1 MSAILRHRGP
11 DEEGFYESASIG
23 LANARLSIIDLPGG
37 RQPIHNEAGTVH
49 ITFNGEI
56 YNFQELR
63 ARLEA
68 RGHRFYTNSD
78 TEVIVH
84 LYEDEGT
91 NFLVHLNGMFAFAL
105 WDERNGRLILAR
117 DRMGIKPLY
126 WAEYGGVVYFAS
138 EAKAILLA
146 GIPREVDLEGLDLL
160 INLSYIPGSKTLF
173 KGIQKLEPGKYLELK
188 EGRISITSYWEI
200 PPKNPILR
208 AADLIPLLAGALER
222 AVRRQLVADVPV
234 GSFLS
239 GGLDSVTGDARLFYR
254 INGKTFFGTIS
265 SMFEEVCP
273 KTVLV
278 DGSRAWIIPE
288 NKVEVLTSSDMKQR
302 HANVVWGPV
311 QALYR
316 HSTNKDV
323 YDIRLRGG
331 RRIKVTEDHSVFKVA
346 NTHDGLSGHPV
357 KVKSLRSGDRLYV
370 AVDMS
375 AEVERS
381 DLGRDQDLQLLT
393 IAGLYT
399 ADGYLSR
406 DGRHITIAAGND
418 TSVVEFLQEI
428 GRESVPRALSLTDK
442 IAIELQHT
450 EYSREAVVQLTEKY
464 MCSPQTIY
472 TAKSRKLG
480 KKIPVR
486 RHRFATY
493 VSKKGDVSF
502 ASSEFVSWLRKNGFE
517 GDSRSKRV
525 PLRLVTADKASIAA
539 FLRGYFSGDGSVYS
553 INRRR
558 LVVNCCSIN
567 RRLLEDVQ
575 TLLSRVGIY
584 SVISGPNRPGKS
596 SYPRSSKSFILT
608 INRLESLRRFRER
621 IGFIQPR
628 RTRKLSVLIGGRKS
642 YPLTSATI
650 ERIRKLPRQERVV
663 YDLQVQGTQRF
674 VANGILCHNTSII
687 VALAAKYHSGPLKTF
702 CMGFGEETDEFADA
716 RLVAERFGTDHHEL
730 MVDASSAMK
739 LYPKMIWH
747 MEGPKIN
754 LYPWFVCEQVRKY
767 VKVCLSGNGGDELF
781 AGYYSR
787 YRNSLRMN
795 ALNHPILKPLARA
808 TAAFLK
814 PSGNHSSPRSQN
826 RIRALA
832 AAGDKV
838 RSYSIIA
845 GELSDYDRSELF
857 AEKRSSLANSKPHF
871 QPYFG
876 KDDSMID
883 GLMRAELRTKLPNDL
898 LSVDD
903 SMSMAHS
910 LELRVPLL
918 DNELLDLMI
927 PVPASLSYRK
937 GTHGKLLLRA
947 AVKDLLPEQ
956 TLRKPKWGFSVDI
969 YSWYTKEIREIA
981 DSVLPDSDVI
991 KEYFNLTSIR
1001 KIQESQPRKDNTRY
1015 YSLIWQLLGFHYWH
1029 RIFIDQENIEAPKLT
1044 LTSLA

>member
-37 RQPIHNEAGTVH
+37 RQPIHNETGTVH

-63 ARLEA
+63 TQLEA
-68 RGHRFYTNSD
+68 HGHRFYTNSD
-78 TEVIVH
+78 TEAIVH

-91 NFLVHLNGMFAFAL
+91 NFLVHLNGMFALAL
-105 WDERNGRLILAR
+105 WDERDSRLILAR

-126 WAEYGGVVYFAS
+126 WAGYGGVVYFAS
-138 EAKAILLA
+138 EVKALLLA
-146 GIPREVDLEGLDLL
+146 GIPREVDLEGLDFL

-173 KGIQKLEPGKYLELK
+173 KGIQKLEPGTYLERK
-188 EGRISITSYWEI
+188 EGRISITSYWDV
-200 PPKNPILR
+200 PLKNPELR
-208 AADLIPLLAGALER
+208 ESQIIPVLAGALER
-222 AVRRQLVADVPV
+222 SVRRQLVADVPI
-234 GSFLS
+234 GAFLS
-239 GGLDSVTGDARLFYR
+239 GGLD
-254 INGKTFFGTIS
+254 
-265 SMFEEVCP
+265 
-273 KTVLV
+273 
-278 DGSRAWIIPE
+278 
-288 NKVEVLTSSDMKQR
+288 TSS
-302 HANVVWGPV
+302 
-311 QALYR
+311 
-316 HSTNKDV
+316 
-323 YDIRLRGG
+323 
-331 RRIKVTEDHSVFKVA
+331 
-346 NTHDGLSGHPV
+346 
-357 KVKSLRSGDRLYV
+357 
-370 AVDMS
+370 
-375 AEVERS
+375 
-381 DLGRDQDLQLLT
+381 
-393 IAGLYT
+393 
-399 ADGYLSR
+399 
-406 DGRHITIAAGND
+406 
-418 TSVVEFLQEI
+418 
-428 GRESVPRALSLTDK
+428 
-442 IAIELQHT
+442 
-450 EYSREAVVQLTEKY
+450 
-464 MCSPQTIY
+464 
-472 TAKSRKLG
+472 
-480 KKIPVR
+480 
-486 RHRFATY
+486 
-493 VSKKGDVSF
+493 
-502 ASSEFVSWLRKNGFE
+502 
-517 GDSRSKRV
+517 
-525 PLRLVTADKASIAA
+525 
-539 FLRGYFSGDGSVYS
+539 
-553 INRRR
+553 
-558 LVVNCCSIN
+558 
-567 RRLLEDVQ
+567 
-575 TLLSRVGIY
+575 
-584 SVISGPNRPGKS
+584 
-596 SYPRSSKSFILT
+596 
-608 INRLESLRRFRER
+608 
-621 IGFIQPR
+621 
-628 RTRKLSVLIGGRKS
+628 
-642 YPLTSATI
+642 
-650 ERIRKLPRQERVV
+650 
-663 YDLQVQGTQRF
+663 
-674 VANGILCHNTSII
+674 I

-747 MEGPKIN
+747 MEAPKIN
-754 LYPWFVCEQVRKY
+754 LYSWFVCEQVRKY

-795 ALNHPILKPLARA
+795 ALNHPILKPLAKA

-814 PSGNHSSPRSQN
+814 PSGSRRSSRRQN

-838 RSYSIIA
+838 RSYSILA

-857 AEKRSSLANSKPHF
+857 AEKRSSLADSKPYF
-871 QPYFG
+871 QSYFG

-969 YSWYTKEIREIA
+969 YSWYTKEISEIA

-991 KEYFNLTSIR
+991 KEYFNLTFIR
-1001 KIQESQPRKDNTRY
+1001 KILESQPRKDNTRY
-1015 YSLIWQLLGFHYWH
+1015 YSLIWHLLGFHYWH
-1029 RIFIDQENIEAPKLT
+1029 RIFIDQENIEAPMLT